1 MDYKFDFS
9 NKREKNKSKIIFIV
23 IMSVIVIMFV
33 AFFFRK
39 SNNKVV
45 SSVASVVSKPI
56 DMIYNMVIG
65 IKDKTENNASNIDE
79 IIEKNKLLEEENNN
93 LKMEILE
100 SQKILDENN
109 TLKEMLNIKK
119 EYQHFELVMGNIIYR
134 EHDNWTQ
141 TFTINIGAK
150 DGVKVDQP
158 VVHSKGLVGHISEV
172 TDNTAVVTTILDAS
186 SAVSVNISTVNE
198 PAVLNGDLEL
208 KSKNRLKL
216 TYIPLD
222 TEIALSDMLYTSGIG
237 VMYPSSIP
245 VGRVVEIVN
254 NKNDVNRYALVEPS
268 VDIRKITEVAVIIN

>member
-119 EYQHFELVMGNIIYR
+119 EYQHFELVMGN

>member
-39 SNNKVV
+39 NNNKVV

>member
-9 NKREKNKSKIIFIV
+9 NKREKNKNKIIFIV

-109 TLKEMLNIKK
+109 ILKEMLNIKK

>member
-9 NKREKNKSKIIFIV
+9 NKREKNKNKIIFIV

-33 AFFFRK
+33 AFFFRN

-45 SSVASVVSKPI
+45 SSVASVASKPI
-56 DMIYNMVIG
+56 DMIYNLVIG

-141 TFTINIGAK
+141 SFTINIGAN

>member
-9 NKREKNKSKIIFIV
+9 NKREKNKNKIIFIV

-141 TFTINIGAK
+141 SFTINIGAN

>member
-109 TLKEMLNIKK
+109 ILKEMLNIKK